1 MMAYH
6 KPNVTGY
13 LFIPYNIT
21 GPTRVNWSPGIVRRP
36 ESSHRVRPLGC
47 TAIGWPHGL
56 SLKIQICPRKGWD
69 PYPWEP
75 TTLIFRGYKPYFYGL
90 KPSFFVVLGSHGY
103 SYDLGIFRPSILFD
117 PGSGFLGWSK
127 CERPAG
133 FPVPNGRNLKVS
145 ACNINHIN
153 HPIWAVQSYLQLLPQ
168 SRSAFWKKTLLA
180 ALAHSSLMI
189 FKPEVSLGYTY
200 LYEII
205 NI

>member
-56 SLKIQICPRKGWD
+56 SWRSRYVQERDGTPIHGNPQPSF
-69 PYPWEP
+69 
-75 TTLIFRGYKPYFYGL
+75 FRGYKPYFYGL
-90 KPSFFVVLGSHGY
+90 KPSFFVVLGSHGLFLWPG
-103 SYDLGIFRPSILFD
+103 DGIFRPSILFD

-133 FPVPNGRNLKVS
+133 FPVQTGGTWRSQLATS
-145 ACNINHIN
+145 TISTILFERYSRTCNFYHNQE
-153 HPIWAVQSYLQLLPQ
+153 VL
-168 SRSAFWKKTLLA
+168 FGKK
-180 ALAHSSLMI
+180 
-189 FKPEVSLGYTY
+189 PY
-200 LYEII
+200 
-205 NI
+205 